1 MMKRKSISK
10 RVQRMLL
17 GFTLVALVIS
27 SIIAMMGMGIIRS
40 RVIEDSEWLGASAS
54 SVAAQAL
61 TEQME
66 QNRKNVA
73 DSRAEYAGAQLNR
86 ISGYVESLSSSLEYL
101 YQHKS
106 QYNPV
111 PVLPPD
117 KKNQG
122 KYVLMRDF
130 ADESIKLADIQEE
143 MELLG
148 NIEPMCSSVIA
159 VGKQEIATIFLG
171 TESGVLISY
180 DPSSQLADPGPGK
193 ESYYNYFASNWYEPA
208 KNKDGVMFTDTYL
221 DNYGRGL
228 TITCAMPFH
237 NEKGEVAGVVG
248 MDILVSD
255 MLNSIIALESN
266 DGSYVILVD
275 KEGDVI
281 ASPYMDKNSEELSNI
296 RTDTSQPIFEVAN
309 QILDGRNGITR
320 TAANIYYSYSEIG
333 LTEWTLVICIP
344 AESIS
349 DPVSQISNIIE
360 EGTDATTGSISRT
373 ISITITLL
381 VIVLIVITVAVTLL
395 SGAFTKRIIQPLISL
410 RDDVMRISGGDLSHR
425 AEIVEN
431 DEIGD
436 LATSFNNMSASLTE
450 YIDNLTKVTA
460 EKERIGAELNVA
472 TQIQAD
478 MLPRIFPPFPEK
490 TEQFDIYAT
499 MNPAK
504 EVGGDF
510 YDFFLLDD
518 NHIAMVMADVSGK
531 GVPAALFMVIA
542 KTLIKNRAL
551 MGGEPAEI
559 LKYVNNQ
566 LCEGNEAELFVTVWL
581 GILNLTTGKG
591 LEANAGHE
599 HPAIKRSDG
608 KFELIVNKHSP
619 AVATMEGLKFRQN
632 EFELNP
638 GDVLYVYTDG
648 VAEATNAN
656 NELYGTERMIDALN
670 ANADSTMEELLAGV
684 KKSVDDFV
692 GEAPQFDDITML
704 GFKRY

>member
-27 SIIAMMGMGIIRS
+27 SLIAMMGMRIIRD
-40 RVIEDSEWLGASAS
+40 RVTEDSEWLGYSAS
-54 SVAAQAL
+54 SVAAHAL

-101 YQHKS
+101 YKHKS
-106 QYNPV
+106 HYNPV
-111 PVLPPD
+111 SVLPPN
-117 KKNQG
+117 KENGG
-122 KYVLMRDF
+122 KYVLMRDLR
-130 ADESIKLADIQEE
+130 DESVKLEDVKEE

-148 NIEPMCSSVIA
+148 NIEPMCESVVA
-159 VGKQEIATIFLG
+159 VGKDEIATMYLG

-180 DPSSQLADPGPGK
+180 DPTSQLSDPGPGN
-193 ESYYNYFASNWYEPA
+193 ESYYDYTASNWYGPA
-208 KNKDGVMFTDTYL
+208 KEKDGIIFTDTYL

-228 TITCAMPFH
+228 NITCAMPFR
-237 NEKGEVAGVVG
+237 NEKGEIAGVVG
-248 MDILVSD
+248 IDILVSD
-255 MLNSIIALESN
+255 LLDSIIDLESN

-281 ASPYMDKNSEELSNI
+281 ASPYMDKNSEDLSNI
-296 RTDTSQPIFEVAN
+296 RKDTSQPIFEVAD
-309 QILDGRNGITR
+309 QILDGKNGITR

-349 DPVSQISNIIE
+349 EPVQQISDIIE
-360 EGTDATTGSISRT
+360 EGTTATTGSIGRT
-373 ISITITLL
+373 IRISILL
-381 VIVLIVITVAVTLL
+381 LMIVLVVITAAVTIL
-395 SGAFTKRIIQPLISL
+395 SGVYTRRIIHPLISL

-518 NHIAMVMADVSGK
+518 NHIA
-531 GVPAALFMVIA
+531 
-542 KTLIKNRAL
+542 
-551 MGGEPAEI
+551 
-559 LKYVNNQ
+559 
-566 LCEGNEAELFVTVWL
+566 
-581 GILNLTTGKG
+581 
-591 LEANAGHE
+591 
-599 HPAIKRSDG
+599 
-608 KFELIVNKHSP
+608 
-619 AVATMEGLKFRQN
+619 
-632 EFELNP
+632 
-638 GDVLYVYTDG
+638 
-648 VAEATNAN
+648 
-656 NELYGTERMIDALN
+656 
-670 ANADSTMEELLAGV
+670 
-684 KKSVDDFV
+684 
-692 GEAPQFDDITML
+692 
-704 GFKRY
+704 